1 MEAKMI
7 QESIEKA
14 VSGLNIPEAQM
25 IETMEE
31 IMEGKAT
38 QAQIGALLVALRM
51 KGETVDEI
59 TGAAR
64 VMRSKSAQIPYELQ
78 DGEFLIDTCGTGG
91 DCSNTFNVSTTAA
104 FVAAGAGVR
113 VAKHGNRSV
122 SSKCGSADLMEA
134 LGLPLDLTPEQ
145 VALCIHEVGIGFLF
159 APVMHKAMK
168 HAIGPRR
175 EIGLRTIFN
184 LLGPLTN
191 PAGAQVQIMG
201 VYDDQMVEPLTH
213 VIARLGVKKAFVVH
227 GHGGLDEI
235 SLSGPTRMGTAQDGK
250 VSFTYMEPS
259 DFGVQARPSFG
270 IAGGSAKE
278 NAELTRSVLNGDPG
292 EHRDMSLVN
301 AAAALVAAER
311 AATFIEGMSL
321 AANSIDSGAARRKLE
336 HLIKFARLLKDG
348 GH

>member
-1 MEAKMI
+1 MI

-14 VSGLNIPEAQM
+14 VSGVNIPEAQM

-38 QAQIGALLVALRM
+38 QAQIGALMVALRM

-64 VMRSKSAQIPYELQ
+64 VMRSKSAQIPYEIR

-104 FVAAGAGVR
+104 FVAAGAGLK

-122 SSKCGSADLMEA
+122 SSKCGSADLMEV
-134 LGLPLDLTPEQ
+134 LGLPLDLTPDQ
-145 VALCIHEVGIGFLF
+145 VAMCIDEVGIGFLF

-191 PAGAQVQIMG
+191 PAGAQVQVMG
-201 VYDDQMVEPLTH
+201 VYDDQMVEPLTQA
-213 VIARLGVKKAFVVH
+213 IARLGTKKAFVVH
-227 GHGGLDEI
+227 GHGGIDEI
-235 SLSGPTRMGTAQDGK
+235 SLSGPTLVGTADNGN
-250 VSFTYMEPS
+250 VSLSYMNPS
-259 DFGVQARPSFG
+259 DFGIEARPSLG
-270 IAGGSAKE
+270 IAGGNAQQNAK
-278 NAELTRSVLNGDPG
+278 LTRSVLNGARG
-292 EHRDMSLVN
+292 AHRDMTLVN
-301 AAAALVAAER
+301 TAAALVAAER
-311 AATFIEGMSL
+311 VTTFMDGMTL
-321 AANSIDSGAARRKLE
+321 AAYSIDSGAASNKLKD
-336 HLIKFARLLKDG
+336 LIRFACFVKDG